1 MSATPT
7 NDLRHVEL
15 VAEHEVVLTSS
26 AAAVL
31 ARMVR
36 QHLDQ
41 QHETDGRSVE
51 RHTSA
56 AHCEP

>member
-7 NDLRHVEL
+7 NHLRRVEL
-15 VAEHEVVLTSS
+15 EAEDGLVLTPA

-41 QHETDGRSVE
+41 QDETDGRSAE